1 MQQNYRQW
9 VSREERDRIRKT
21 LSQIGETLSDNNEE
35 PSSSSSSSRFLLKTA
50 DTDR

>member
-35 PSSSSSSSRFLLKTA
+35 PSSSSSSRFLLKTA